1 MKCLR
6 LALQVAYATQLR
18 PMAFQIQARF
28 KYTQHQGVK
37 GIRNRKSY
45 YEAQI
50 QVGQQTESEHQVTHT
65 TDSVD
70 MRFLDDR

>member
-1 MKCLR
+1 MH
-6 LALQVAYATQLR
+6 VAYVTQLR
-18 PMAFQIQARF
+18 PVTLQMQARF

-50 QVGQQTESEHQVTHT
+50 QVGQQAEREDQVSHT
-65 TDSVD
+65 ADNVD

>member
-6 LALQVAYATQLR
+6 LALQVAYATQQR
-18 PMAFQIQARF
+18 PVAFQIQARF

-50 QVGQQTESEHQVTHT
+50 QVGQQTDSDHQMSHT
-65 TDSVD
+65 ADSVD

>member
-6 LALQVAYATQLR
+6 LALQVAYATQQR
-18 PMAFQIQARF
+18 PVAFQIQARF

-50 QVGQQTESEHQVTHT
+50 QVGQQTDSDHQVSHT
-65 TDSVD
+65 ADSVD

>member
-6 LALQVAYATQLR
+6 SVLQLAYVTQLR
-18 PMAFQIQARF
+18 PVTYQIQARF

-45 YEAQI
+45 YEAQM
-50 QVGQQTESEHQVTHT
+50 QVGQQTESEDQVSNTA
-65 TDSVD
+65 DNVD

>member
-6 LALQVAYATQLR
+6 LALKAAYATQLR
-18 PMAFQIQARF
+18 PVTFQIQARF

-50 QVGQQTESEHQVTHT
+50 QVGQQTDSELLVSHT
-65 TDSVD
+65 ADSVD

>member
-6 LALQVAYATQLR
+6 LALQVAYATQS

-65 TDSVD
+65 ADSVD